1 MRAVFWELP
10 SFARLRE
17 SYLDDDAY
25 KDMQN
30 ILMQNPDAG
39 AVIPGTGGL
48 RTLRYVDRS
57 RQKGKRGGL
66 RVIYFWKTSALQFWL
81 FSIYDKDEASDLT
94 AAQRKI
100 LHQRLQQELK
110 ARSSEL

>member
-17 SYLDDDAY
+17 NYLDDDAY
-25 KDMQN
+25 QDMQN

-39 AVIPGTGGL
+39 TVMPGTGGL
-48 RTLRYVDRS
+48 RKLRYADRN

-66 RVIYFWKTSALQFWL
+66 RVIYFWQNSALQFWL
-81 FSIYDKDEASDLT
+81 FSIYDKDEATDLT
-94 AAQRKI
+94 AAQCKI

-110 ARSSEL
+110 ARRSDQ

>member
-17 SYLDDDAY
+17 NYLDDDAY

-30 ILMQNPDAG
+30 ILMQHPDAG

-48 RTLRYVDRS
+48 RKLRYLDGN

-81 FSIYDKDEASDLT
+81 FSVYDKDEASDLT

-100 LHQRLQQELK
+100 LHQRLQQELN